1 MDGVS
6 SRQLCREGNVQ
17 RVAVIGNAGG
27 GKSTLTRTLGEV
39 FGLPIYPVD
48 QVQWRPGWRAVPND
62 EVMAKLDALA
72 SGSRWIIDGWGPW
85 PTIERRF
92 TAADT
97 IIVVDHPV
105 WVHFWWAA
113 ERQIACARGDG
124 RPDGPDGCDML
135 DVTPRLFKMIWD
147 IDQNLMPRLRRLTDA
162 VESGRIVHRITS
174 PEALN
179 SFRAEIQTKPRR
191 SAMKTEL

>member
-1 MDGVS
+1 M
-6 SRQLCREGNVQ
+6 Q

-39 FGLPIYPVD
+39 FGLPVYPVD
-48 QVQWRPGWRAVPND
+48 QVQWQPGWRAAPEE
-62 EVMAKLDALA
+62 EVIAKLDALA
-72 SGSRWIIDGWGPW
+72 SENQWIIDGWGPW
-85 PTIERRF
+85 TTIERRF

-135 DVTPRLFKMIWD
+135 DVTPRLFRMIWD
-147 IDQNLMPRLRRLTDA
+147 IDQNLMPRLRRLVA
-162 VESGRIVHRITS
+162 AMESGRIVHRISS
-174 PEALN
+174 PEALD
-179 SFRAEIQTKPRR
+179 SFRAKIRTNPLSVGMQK
-191 SAMKTEL
+191 S